1 VNKTI
6 EGIPVTR
13 VRFDE
18 SYWPAGS
25 SEVMRRW
32 LAETYD
38 PKEMPRLIT
47 SRRGDDYYVLGWELR
62 ADDPVLLLVA
72 HRLLGHPDDASDP
85 CGFTFAAEED
95 DE

>member
-1 VNKTI
+1 VNNTI
-6 EGIPVTR
+6 EGIPTTR
-13 VRFDE
+13 FRFDE

-38 PKEMPRLIT
+38 PKEMPRLVT
-47 SRRGDDYYVLGWELR
+47 SRRGDEHYVLGWERRDYDL
-62 ADDPVLLLVA
+62 VLLLVA
-72 HRLLGHPDDASDP
+72 HHLLGHPDDDSDP
-85 CGFTFAAEED
+85 CGFTFAAEEG